1 MDLQSSHM
9 QMQLLNRHLG
19 ITVVEEGVK
28 EAVED
33 SFKGIIFIT
42 FATWDAQCIELKK
55 QSCAT
60 FSIMDPNKLSHV

>member
-1 MDLQSSHM
+1 
-9 QMQLLNRHLG
+9 LG

>member
-42 FATWDAQCIELKK
+42 FAT
-55 QSCAT
+55 
-60 FSIMDPNKLSHV
+60 